1 MGFQANFTN
10 RDREIRYFWNIG
22 GTTAMNCAEVILVAV
37 SELGT
42 ESFT

>member
-1 MGFQANFTN
+1 MKCL
-10 RDREIRYFWNIG
+10 WSSG
-22 GTTAMNCAEVILVAV
+22 GTAAITYAETSLVAV